1 MFIYTADGKGKTRAE
16 TADVRAG
23 IWRRQ
28 IDRKPNH
35 R

>member
-1 MFIYTADGKGKTRAE
+1 MSIYTGDGKGKTRAE

-23 IWRRQ
+23 IWRKQ
-28 IDRKPNH
+28 IDRKPIH